1 MISFG
6 FAQGIW
12 AGMIFGG
19 VAVQTL
25 ILAGIT
31 IQCDWHKEVPKKG
44 GGDMLFIFLI
54 YTFFVCVCVCINNMV

>member
-31 IQCDWHKEVPKKG
+31 IQCDWHKEVPKKK
-44 GGDMLFIFLI
+44 GDMFFIFLI
-54 YTFFVCVCVCINNMV
+54 YTFIVCVCVCINNMV